1 MNSVHLAKM
10 AAYMSGNKQLFYIF
24 NRFTFNVLIVTS
36 QLIMTS
42 KVIMTSYGMEYR
54 QLAFYTSL
62 WEALK
67 QPRKYRY

>member
-1 MNSVHLAKM
+1 MNSVRLAKM
-10 AAYMSGNKQLFYIF
+10 AAYMSGNKQFYYIF

-62 WEALK
+62 
-67 QPRKYRY
+67 